1 MDPQH
6 TRPLVLGSQVSRDDI
21 DDAMHHCGWRLTN
34 IFVGSPTHPGQVVY
48 ASADRRSLL
57 YLVEDQRLGVLYF
70 TGTGPTI
77 DETLA
82 EVRDHL
88 PVFEAADALERARH
102 PRRAADLTEA
112 LAVLVLTAQSEPT
125 DEQVE
130 VMLSALS
137 HEDGS
142 LRNAALVAATYAA
155 WPSLR
160 APIAEMAAHDPDST
174 VRGNAARVM
183 EAIYP
188 S

>member
-1 MDPQH
+1 MAPQRA
-6 TRPLVLGSQVSRDDI
+6 RPLVLSSQVSRDDI
-21 DDAMHHCGWRLTN
+21 DDAMHRFGWRITN

-48 ASADRRSLL
+48 ASADRQSLL

-77 DETLA
+77 DTTLA
-82 EVRDHL
+82 EARDHL
-88 PVFEAADALERARH
+88 PVLSAEDALERARH
-102 PRRAADLTEA
+102 PQQVADLTEA
-112 LAVLVLTAQSEPT
+112 LAVLVLTAQSEPS

-130 VMLSALS
+130 VMLRALS
-137 HEDGS
+137 YEDGA

-160 APIAEMAAHDPDST
+160 EPITEMAARDADPT
-174 VRGNAARVM
+174 VRANAARVM